1 MLHAYQG
8 QVVQQTN
15 QYTSLI
21 SKLGYSFRDAKL
33 LRLAL
38 THRSFSADNNER
50 LEFVGDSILNLI
62 VGEAIFNKFP
72 SAREGQLS
80 SLRSA
85 LVRADTLVLIARDFE
100 LNRFLILGEG
110 ELKSGGLE
118 RDSILADTVEALIGA
133 IYFESGF
140 DVCRTTVLAWYAD
153 KLDQLS
159 LTAKHKDAKTQLQ
172 EYLQSCKKP
181 LPEYTVVETT
191 GESHAQQFVVEC
203 KVVLLS
209 KPTSAKA
216 SSRREAEKLAAAQAI
231 TLLNI

>member
-1 MLHAYQG
+1 MQD
-8 QVVQQTN
+8 N
-15 QYTSLI
+15 QYLPLI
-21 SKLGYSFRDAKL
+21 SKLGYRFRDSQL

-50 LEFVGDSILNLI
+50 LEFLGDSILNLI
-62 VGEAIFNKFP
+62 VGEALFKKFP

-80 SLRSA
+80 SLRSSLVREDA
-85 LVRADTLVLIARDFE
+85 LVSIARDFQ
-100 LNRFLILGEG
+100 LNQFLILGEG

-118 RDSILADTVEALIGA
+118 RDSILADSVEALIGA

-140 DVCRTTVLAWYAD
+140 DICRTTVLPWYAQ

-181 LPEYTVVETT
+181 LPEYHVIATS

-203 KVVLLS
+203 RVVLLP
-209 KPTSAKA
+209 KPTTATA
-216 SSRREAEKLAAAQAI
+216 TSRREAEKLAAAEALK
-231 TLLNI
+231 LLNM

>member
-1 MLHAYQG
+1 MQEHHSSL
-8 QVVQQTN
+8 VV
-15 QYTSLI
+15 
-21 SKLGYSFRDAKL
+21 KLGYSFRDSSL

-50 LEFVGDSILNLI
+50 LEFLGDSLLNLI
-62 VGEAIFNKFP
+62 IGEALFAKFP

-80 SLRSA
+80 GLRSA

-133 IYFESGF
+133 IYIEAGF
-140 DVCRTTVLAWYAD
+140 DTCRKAVLDWYAD
-153 KLDQLS
+153 KLDDLS
-159 LTAKHKDAKTQLQ
+159 LSVTHKDAKTRLQ

-181 LPEYTVVETT
+181 LPDYQVVETI

-203 KVVLLS
+203 RVVLLS
-209 KPTSAKA
+209 KPTVARA
-216 SSRREAEKLAAAQAI
+216 SNRREAEKLAASQALK
-231 TLLNI
+231 LLNL

>member
-1 MLHAYQG
+1 
-8 QVVQQTN
+8 VQQHHS
-15 QYTSLI
+15 SLI
-21 SKLGYSFRDAKL
+21 VKLGYSFRDSSL

-50 LEFVGDSILNLI
+50 LEFLGDSLLNLI
-62 VGEAIFNKFP
+62 IGEALFAKFP

-80 SLRSA
+80 GLRSA

-133 IYFESGF
+133 IYLEAGF
-140 DVCRTTVLAWYAD
+140 DTCRKVVLDWYAA
-153 KLDQLS
+153 KLDDLS
-159 LTAKHKDAKTQLQ
+159 LSVTHKDAKTRLQ

-181 LPEYTVVETT
+181 LPDYQVVETI

-203 KVVLLS
+203 RVALLP
-209 KPTSAKA
+209 KPTVARA
-216 SSRREAEKLAAAQAI
+216 SNRREAEKLAASQALK
-231 TLLNI
+231 LLNL

>member
-1 MLHAYQG
+1 MQPY
-8 QVVQQTN
+8 
-15 QYTSLI
+15 SELI
-21 SKLGYSFRDAKL
+21 SKLGYSFRDQLL

-50 LEFVGDSILNLI
+50 LEFLGDSILNLI
-62 VGEAIFNKFP
+62 IGEALFDKFP

-80 SLRSA
+80 GLRSA

-100 LNRFLILGEG
+100 LNHFLILGEG

-133 IYFESGF
+133 IYIESGF
-140 DVCRTTVLAWYAD
+140 ETCRATVLAWYAQ
-153 KLDQLS
+153 KLNQLS
-159 LTAKHKDAKTQLQ
+159 LAAKHKDPKTQLQ

-181 LPEYTVVETT
+181 LPEYTVVETS

-203 KVVLLS
+203 RIVLLP
-209 KPTSAKA
+209 KPTSAQA
-216 SSRREAEKLAAAQAI
+216 SNRREAEKLAAAQALK
-231 TLLNI
+231 LLNI

>member
-1 MLHAYQG
+1 
-8 QVVQQTN
+8 VRDN
-15 QYTSLI
+15 QYASLI
-21 SKLGYSFRDAKL
+21 SHLGYRFRDPLL

-50 LEFVGDSILNLI
+50 LEFLGDSILNMV
-62 VGEAIFNKFP
+62 VGEALFKKFP

-80 SLRSA
+80 GLRSA
-85 LVRADTLVLIARDFE
+85 LVRADTLVLIARNFE
-100 LNRFLILGEG
+100 LNRYLILGEG

-118 RDSILADTVEALIGA
+118 RASILADAVEALIGA

-140 DVCRTTVLAWYAD
+140 DVCRSIVLGWYSEQ
-153 KLDQLS
+153 LDQLT
-159 LTAKHKDAKTQLQ
+159 LAAKHKDAKTQLQ

-181 LPEYTVVETT
+181 LPEYRVVETS

-203 KVVLLS
+203 RVALLA

-216 SSRREAEKLAAAQAI
+216 SSRREAEKLAAAEALK
-231 TLLNI
+231 LLNI